1 MTRVRQ
7 SRATRKPLWGSVVLG
22 LFLLASPAGSRAP
35 QPGETP
41 DGSTVQAEVE
51 SEAILDL
58 VRRHRRNDSECWQRH
73 LTEVIRIEARAADV
87 DPLLVASIIARESSF
102 NRRAESRVGALGL
115 MQVRP
120 FVGRDVAERR
130 DVSWRGS
137 ETLVVPRLN
146 VRLGA
151 LYFRELV
158 TRFDGDPQLALAAYH
173 RGPTRLSR
181 QIREGSFEDSRYVRQ
196 VMDLFDRLDDERR
209 EQLGRR
215 QG

>member
-1 MTRVRQ
+1 MIRSRQ
-7 SRATRKPLWGSVVLG
+7 SRAPRNPLWGLFVLG
-22 LFLLASPAGSRAP
+22 LLLFASPAGSRAP
-35 QPGETP
+35 LPGEAP
-41 DGSTVQAEVE
+41 DRPTLREEIE

-58 VRRHRRNDSECWQRH
+58 VRRHRRADSECWQRH
-73 LTEVIRIEARAADV
+73 LTEVIQTEARAADV

-130 DVSWRGS
+130 DVPWRGS
-137 ETLVVPRLN
+137 ETLEVPRLN

-151 LYFRELV
+151 IYFRELV
-158 TRFDGDPQLALAAYH
+158 TRFNGDPQLALAAYH

-181 QIREGSFEDSRYVRQ
+181 QLRDGSFDDSRYVHR
-196 VMDLFDRLDDERR
+196 VMDLFERLDDERR